1 MKFTKCDHG
10 IEKKGIE
17 QFETVGKNGKYF
29 CELRKKK
36 QLDENEANMWKTNFS
51 VRNEIDFHRL
61 NVVFLS

>member
-29 CELRKKK
+29 CELRKK
-36 QLDENEANMWKTNFS
+36 TNWTKMRQTCGKPISQF
-51 VRNEIDFHRL
+51 EMRL
-61 NVVFLS
+61 IFIV